1 MRERKYSVDERTYT
15 LLEYGKEYLKKTYKE
30 TNGASIDPRTLTDE
44 EIMSHGLE
52 FLNERMMEDE
62 NVFEIKC

>member
-15 LLEYGKEYLKKTYKE
+15 LLEYGKEYLEKTYKE

-44 EIMSHGLE
+44 KIMSRGLE

-62 NVFEIKC
+62 NVFEIK